1 MNDLLSL
8 CKQCLSIVSSAT
20 LKDNEITMLINAAI
34 LDMSRQGIS
43 VDEDT
48 DNDLKKAA
56 IVMFVK
62 GNFGSTDLKEKELA
76 QKTYSLLCCNLG
88 LSAEYRESE
97 NDV

>member
-1 MNDLLSL
+1 MEELLSL
-8 CKQCLSIVSSAT
+8 SKKCLSIVSGAT
-20 LKDNEITMLINAAI
+20 IKDDEITMLINAAI
-34 LDMSRQGIS
+34 LDMNRQGIS

>member
-1 MNDLLSL
+1 MNELLSL
-8 CKQCLSIVSSAT
+8 SKQCLSIVSNAT

-34 LDMSRQGIS
+34 LDMNRQGIS

-62 GNFGSTDLKEKELA
+62 GNFGNTDLREKELA

-88 LSAEYRESE
+88 LSEAYRESE

>member
-1 MNDLLSL
+1 MEELLSL
-8 CKQCLSIVSSAT
+8 SKKCLSIVGSAT
-20 LKDNEITMLINAAI
+20 IKDDEIEMLINAAM
-34 LDMSRQGIS
+34 LDMNRQGIS

-48 DNDLKKAA
+48 KNDLKKAA

-62 GNFGSTDLKEKELA
+62 GNFGSTDLREKELA